1 MTEKIVPVLVIVF
14 AAAIVKNASNFTMD
28 VMNRPTANF
37 YKAKR
42 NRLPKRRKMHSL
54 KVKRSAC
61 SIMPPVPGEQVN
73 SNQPGWQE
81 LYITYLK

>member
-14 AAAIVKNASNFTMD
+14 AAVIVKNASNFTMD

-42 NRLPKRRKMHSL
+42 NRLLKRRKMHFM